1 MPRNARKKS
10 KSKIRSQ
17 NDKGQRIA
25 AVEEKD
31 KEKKEVK
38 EAVFCNKK
46 PENLLLVKDYVK
58 VIQQRTLLEVAIL
71 CLLFEFDA
79 NQETAMSNWKISDLS
94 KSLFS
99 FLMGGGGSANGS
111 NGSTSRQNNPNHSS
125 PVHGVTFCI
134 FFLLFSQN
142 FF

>member
-99 FLMGGGGSANGS
+99 FLMGGGGASSNGSANGTT
-111 NGSTSRQNNPNHSS
+111 NRQHNPNPSA
-125 PVHGVTFCI
+125 PVHGVTFY
-134 FFLLFSQN
+134 FF
-142 FF
+142 FFCTDF